1 MPEDILN
8 KKKWI
13 ATLKFFAA
21 YLVAA
26 FTFIQFLQFILD
38 LYGISYHWVK
48 LTLWFFVGIIPSLII
63 YFNHKERINNFQLKL
78 REKIIFP
85 VNIVLLTVVLFFV
98 FGNKNLGATTK
109 TIKYQDE
116 QGKQQT
122 ALITKE
128 EFRKGFYVFPF
139 KPKDL
144 DSSKAWLQ
152 YGINYLTYQD
162 LLQNKNLTPV
172 LSHSQNTADK
182 VREASYFYDY
192 YVDGEFEMIDST
204 YTLTTFIRDSKS
216 AEIIK
221 QETFK
226 GPDVLELID
235 DVTVFVTNNFT
246 SKEFNAPKYLDL
258 DVKEFTSKSIKAIEY
273 FMRRDYTKAVKEDN
287 TFALAYLLDAKS
299 NLNFN
304 QSKYEERQLA
314 DNAYKYR
321 SKLPLQKQG
330 EALILKNLA
339 YDEFENAEQ
348 LVKLQLEVNPS
359 DDMYNRILYGIYGR
373 TKNLK
378 AYTQRAYNAYS
389 NNKNVNNGY
398 NAIEAGL
405 ILKNYDYIIKQTDL
419 VALSQPNDEYVFYN
433 KLRPLLHKG
442 ANEEALKIQ
451 DKFKLLH
458 PDYGNL
464 TKVYDTAIV
473 YLKHNKSSVDKLKK
487 FVGTYR
493 SNYNEQTYTYW
504 VENNTLLQYVSNQI
518 VFVYLLAGDNK
529 IVSENPIQGRTW
541 LKEFIADSTG
551 NFYATK
557 MEQNDP
563 KNTSISWH
571 WKIDE
576 TIAKAEALFETKELD
591 SAKIAYENAIN
602 VNPKHYFLK
611 DVLAHINYVKSI
623 DTETLQNQLEDVVGS
638 YGPREFW
645 LDDGRLFYKRKQTET
660 GEVFLKIELLPISND
675 RYINTTKIGDHHA
688 FKLKDGKA
696 ISSFAYNYDIENEK
710 WVVLDNDRNLFN
722 KD

>member
-1 MPEDILN
+1 MSEEIHK
-8 KKKWI
+8 KKKWLT
-13 ATLKFFAA
+13 TLKIFAA

-26 FTFIQFLQFILD
+26 FTFIQFLQFVLD

-48 LTLWFFVGIIPSLII
+48 LALWFFIGIIPSLII
-63 YFNHKERINNFQLKL
+63 YFYHRERINRFQLKL

-85 VNIVLLTVVLFFV
+85 INIVLLAVVLFFV
-98 FGNKNLGATTK
+98 FGNKDLGTTTK
-109 TIKYQDE
+109 TIEYQNE
-116 QGKQQT
+116 QGEQQT

-139 KPKDL
+139 KPKDV
-144 DSSKAWLQ
+144 DSSKTWLQ

-172 LSHSQNTADK
+172 LSYGQNTADK

-192 YVDGEFEMIDST
+192 YVDGEFEIIDST
-204 YTLTTFIRDSKS
+204 YILTAFVRDSKS

-226 GPDVLELID
+226 GSDVLDLID

-246 SKEFNAPKYLDL
+246 SREFNAPKYLDL
-258 DVKEFTSKSIKAIEY
+258 DVKEFTSKSLKAIEY
-273 FMRRDYTKAVKEDN
+273 FMRRDYTKAVEEDN
-287 TFALAYLLDAKS
+287 TFALAYLLDAKR
-299 NLNFN
+299 NLNYN
-304 QSKYEERQLA
+304 QSKFEERQLA
-314 DNAYKYR
+314 DKAYQYR

-359 DDMYNRILYGIYGR
+359 DDTYNRILYGIYGR

-378 AYTQRAYNAYS
+378 AYTQRAYDAYS
-389 NNKNVNNGY
+389 NNKNVDNGY

-405 ILKNYDYIIKQTDL
+405 IREDYDYIIKQTDL
-419 VALSQPNDEYVFYN
+419 VVLSQPNDEYVFHN

-442 ANEEALKIQ
+442 AIEEAQKIQ

-458 PDYGNL
+458 PDFDNV
-464 TKVYDTAIV
+464 TKVYDTAIA
-473 YLKHNKSSVDKLKK
+473 YLKTNKSTVEKLKR
-487 FVGTYR
+487 FEGTYR
-493 SNYNEQTYTYW
+493 SNSNEQTYTYW

-518 VFVYLLAGDNK
+518 VFVYLLAEDNK
-529 IVSENPIQGRTW
+529 IVSGTPIKGRTW

-571 WKIDE
+571 WKIDK
-576 TIAKAEALFETKELD
+576 TIAKAEALFEAKQLD
-591 SAKIAYENAIN
+591 SAKIAYENAIR
-602 VNPKHYFLK
+602 VNTKHYFLK

-623 DTETLQNQLEDVVGS
+623 DTETLQNQLEDVVGT

-645 LDDGRLFYKRKQTET
+645 LEDGRLFYKRKQTET
-660 GEVFLKIELLPISND
+660 GAVFPKIELLPISND
-675 RYINTTKIGDHHA
+675 RYINTTKIKDHHA

-696 ISSFAYNYDIENEK
+696 ISSFAYSYDIENEK
-710 WVVLDNDRNLFN
+710 WIVLDNDRNLFN
-722 KD
+722 KE